1 MKLRDQL
8 RGVVGFPITPFKK
21 NLSVDYAGLEK
32 NVAAMTQH
40 KFCSM
45 VAAGGT
51 GELYSLTAKEAI
63 EVVRVTKKNTKLPV
77 IGGVGFNVAI
87 GVEMA
92 KGMEKAGADALLVL
106 PPYYASSPVN
116 GLFDYYAA
124 IGQATKLP
132 LAIYSR
138 DWAVF
143 SPQMVAQLCDRVPTL
158 EIWKDGQGNGRAY
171 ERIIAYNGDRL
182 AWVGGLGDDCF
193 PTYVSVGVQAFTSSI
208 SNVAPKLAV
217 ELAKV
222 GGLMPGAK
230 GGPDFSKITPL
241 MRKYVHPLYAL
252 REKVRGYEVSVM
264 KTFMD
269 RVGLAGGPVRP
280 PLEATRPEHLAEVDK
295 LVALYGSW
303 CK

>member
-171 ERIIAYNGDRL
+171 ERIISYNGDRL

-208 SNVAPKLAV
+208 SNVALHNT
-217 ELAKV
+217 
-222 GGLMPGAK
+222 
-230 GGPDFSKITPL
+230 F
-241 MRKYVHPLYAL
+241 
-252 REKVRGYEVSVM
+252 RE
-264 KTFMD
+264 
-269 RVGLAGGPVRP
+269 
-280 PLEATRPEHLAEVDK
+280 DK
-295 LVALYGSW
+295 
-303 CK
+303 KN